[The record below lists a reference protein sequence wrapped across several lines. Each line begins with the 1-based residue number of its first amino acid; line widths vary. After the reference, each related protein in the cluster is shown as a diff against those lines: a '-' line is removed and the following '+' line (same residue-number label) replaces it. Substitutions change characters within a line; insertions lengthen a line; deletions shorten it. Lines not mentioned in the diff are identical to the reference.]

1 MKKPSNQENLET
13 KDKEEQAVVEE
24 KKVDLPK
31 PTRKLWV
38 EILLSALIIVLFS
51 LIVTLVVHFLPIE
64 KGDTSHLVSFTYSAD
79 KEITFDS
86 RFGYISLINGL
97 LVSVAYFLSFFF
109 VRPSGIKPTLG
120 EKHRYLIAWIILG
133 VFGYLAYL
141 VIAIFLSGFI
151 SFALSSLIA
160 SLLVGL
166 YDYLIYKL
174 YMESRTLSNALF
186 WEIFRFAIVG
196 LVASVF
202 DLATCSLVQFGA
214 FRGNTD
220 WYVTIIATACG
231 FLVGVVINY
240 LMSTYMVYK
249 NTHSSFSKTA
259 GGMVTFFILSAIGL
273 FIGIGLQ
280 YLLYDFLCLKQ
291 GVTFLSY
298 PVDFVIRTL
307 IVMVYNYVTRKVFI
321 YR

>member
-1 MKKPSNQENLET
+1 MDQENEKKVVET
-13 KDKEEQAVVEE
+13 KDKE
-24 KKVDLPK
+24 KKEVKEVLLPK
-31 PTRKLWV
+31 PTRKLWQ
-38 EILLSALIIVLFS
+38 EILLVSSILVLIT
-51 LIVTLVVHFLPIE
+51 LIVTLVVAFLPIKKGEE
-64 KGDTSHLVSFTYSAD
+64 KYLLSFTYSD
-79 KEITFDS
+79 DRSITFDS
-86 RFGYISLINGL
+86 RFGTLSLINGF
-97 LVSVAYFLSFFF
+97 LVSIAYFLSFFF

-120 EKHRYLIAWIILG
+120 EKHKYLIAWIILG

-141 VIAIFLSGFI
+141 VIAVFCSGFLSFW
-151 SFALSSLIA
+151 ASSLIA
-160 SLLVGL
+160 CLLVGI

-186 WEIFRFAIVG
+186 WEFFRFAIVG
-196 LVASVF
+196 LVAAVF

-214 FRGNTD
+214 FQGNKE
-220 WYVTIIATACG
+220 WYVTIVATACG

-259 GGMVTFFILSAIGL
+259 GGMVIFFVLSAIGL
-273 FIGIGLQ
+273 LLGIGIQ

-291 GVTFLSY
+291 GVSFFSY

-307 IVMVYNYVTRKVFI
+307 IVMVYNYITRKVFI